1 MTVVLPNVL
10 GATACVIREVILKY
24 LYRVLRFEA
33 DGHDCGRHM
42 WRHSVASLPVIG
54 WQTG

>member
-10 GATACVIREVILKY
+10 GATARVIREVILKY
-24 LYRVLRFEA
+24 LYRVLQFEA

-42 WRHSVASLPVIG
+42 WRDSVASLPPIG
-54 WQTG
+54 